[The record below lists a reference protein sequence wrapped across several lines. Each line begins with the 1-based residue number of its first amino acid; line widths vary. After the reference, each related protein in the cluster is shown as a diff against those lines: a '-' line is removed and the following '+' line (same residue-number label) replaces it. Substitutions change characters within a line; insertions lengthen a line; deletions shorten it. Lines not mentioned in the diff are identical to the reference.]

1 LQKPKIVIGFGFLF
15 CSVGDLITLSHEFE
29 LIDHY
34 FKPLSQP
41 IAQGDLGIGDDG
53 ALISVPDDNQS
64 VIVTDTMV
72 ESVHYPAFTSP
83 YAIGWK
89 LLAVNLSDLAAM
101 GAIPHCYS
109 LAVSLPEA
117 TNDWLKAFTAG
128 LGDLAGRYQIP
139 LIGGDTTKSQ
149 QTVLT
154 LSAMGRLPKGTAVCR
169 SGAQVGDV
177 VMMSG
182 TLGDGGIG
190 LKAVLTPEA
199 VQFIDTDALEI
210 AVAKLNQPE
219 PRISLGEALREVANS
234 AIDVSDGLLADLG
247 HICQASNV
255 SVELELSALPLSE
268 AGRAWV
274 AKKGYALPLTAG
286 DDYELCFT
294 VPKACVNAV
303 QEAAKNL
310 GTAVYVIGEVVSSAE
325 SKVILKQN
333 GRAVAM
339 EEVASQPGYRHF

>member
-1 LQKPKIVIGFGFLF
+1 M
-15 CSVGDLITLSHEFE
+15 SYEFE

-34 FKPLSQP
+34 FKPLSRP
-41 IAQGDLGIGDDG
+41 TAQGDLGIGDDG
-53 ALISVPDDNQS
+53 ALISVPDGHQS

-72 ESVHYPAFTSP
+72 ESVHYPASTSP
-83 YAIGWK
+83 RAIGWK

-101 GAIPHCYS
+101 GAVPQCYS

-117 TNDWLKAFTAG
+117 RSDWLKAFSAG

-139 LIGGDTTKSQ
+139 LIGGDTTKSR

-154 LSAMGRLPKGTAVCR
+154 LSAVGHLPKGTAMRR
-169 SGAQVGDV
+169 SGAQEGDV

-190 LKAVLTPEA
+190 LKAVLAPEE
-199 VQFIDTDALEI
+199 VEFIDPDALEI
-210 AVAKLNQPE
+210 AVTKLNQPE
-219 PRISLGEALREVANS
+219 PRVSLGVALRELATS

-247 HICQASNV
+247 HVCQASNV
-255 SVELELSALPLSE
+255 SVALELSALPLSE

-294 VPKACVNAV
+294 VPKACVNKV
-303 QEAAKNL
+303 QEVAQNL
-310 GTAVYVIGEVVSSAE
+310 GTTVYAIGEVVE
-325 SKVILKQN
+325 PIEKKVILKRN
-333 GRAVAM
+333 GKAVAM
-339 EEVASQPGYRHF
+339 EEVALQPGYRHF